1 MAKDI
6 EPKLKL
12 ISEYIALGKNDKFV
26 IPEYQR
32 GYSWDIPRCD
42 KLWQDIEDYIDTAPE
57 DPYFFGT
64 IISDCSN
71 TNEFRLIDGQ
81 QRTTTFLLL
90 LKAILFRLNAV
101 LANFSHDDDSKA
113 LYKGLSKNREKI
125 IELLYKADE
134 DKLVEIEENWDAAR
148 GTLILENLSI
158 NEQFKDELTK
168 IIEAKDYYE
177 AEAAVYKIP
186 RRQKDNKY
194 TNFFRNFKFFCTKLE
209 DLNETTLNSF
219 TKTFLNKCQI
229 IEIRS
234 WQIEQA
240 ITMFNSLNSTGMPLS
255 DADIIS
261 AQLYSNAGDSR
272 PQFNDQWEG
281 IKKLTNELSSRG
293 IVGIDGVL
301 QQYMYI
307 YRADKKEYMSSGTP
321 NVTTPGLRNYYL
333 TIRRE
338 LLKTPLE
345 LCGSFEK
352 ITKIWDKVKDY
363 PIVKLLLKFNDNI
376 RLYFISY
383 LFRFDVEDIDVDTVR
398 PIAEYLIRLFAILE
412 LVDTGYSSSL
422 FKTFLFGENVK
433 LVDPAISLEAIE
445 QDFSAHINKSWKRGT
460 IQQEIEDYRKN
471 VLVFLNEYLYAKEH
485 DLKFDFTDTVNI
497 EHIMPASGHDIE
509 SIRIDAGIPTKEDF
523 DNIVNQL
530 GNKILLEDKINQS
543 IGREWFQTKK
553 QKTVSEKAGYKDSKY
568 HIAKALV
575 DYPSDVWTKED
586 IETATGKVSTRLLD
600 FIFGPVEEKPL
611 NQE

>member
-12 ISEYIALGKNDKFV
+12 ISEYISLGKNDIFV

-42 KLWQDIEDYIDTAPE
+42 KLWQDIEDYIDSDPE

-71 TNEFRLIDGQ
+71 FNEFRLIDGQ

-101 LANFSHDDDSKA
+101 LDNFSHDDDSKA
-113 LYKGLSKNREKI
+113 LYRGLTKNREKI

-134 DKLVEIEENWDAAR
+134 DKLVAIEENWNATR
-148 GTLILENLSI
+148 GIVILKNMSI
-158 NEQFKDELTK
+158 NEQFKDELAK
-168 IIEAKDYYE
+168 IMEAKNYYE

-194 TNFFRNFKFFCTKLE
+194 TNFFRNFKFFCAKLE
-209 DLNETTLNSF
+209 GLNETTLNSF

-261 AQLYSNAGDSR
+261 AQLYSNAGDNR
-272 PQFNDQWEG
+272 PQFNEQWEE
-281 IKKLTNELSSRG
+281 IKKRTNELDNRG

-307 YRADKKEYMSSGTP
+307 RRAKDKEYVTSGTP

-333 TIRRE
+333 TLKKG
-338 LLKTPLE
+338 LLKNPMD
-345 LCGSFEK
+345 LCNSFEK
-352 ITKIWDKVKDY
+352 ISKIWDRVKDY
-363 PIVKLLLKFNDNI
+363 PCVKLLLKFNDNI
-376 RLYFISY
+376 RIYFISY
-383 LFRFDVEDIDVDTVR
+383 LYNFHVEDINVERVR

-433 LVDPAISLEAIE
+433 IVDPTISLEEIE
-445 QDFSAHINKSWKRGT
+445 NDFNIHINKNWKRDT
-460 IQQEIEDYRKN
+460 IQQGIEDYRKN
-471 VLVFLNEYLYAKEH
+471 VLVFLNEYLYAKEKG
-485 DLKFDFTDTVNI
+485 LMFDFTETVNI
-497 EHIMPASGHDIE
+497 EHIMPASGQDIE
-509 SIRIDAGIPTKEDF
+509 SIRLNAGIPTTEDF
-523 DNIVNQL
+523 DNLVNQL
-530 GNKILLEDKINQS
+530 GNKILLEDKINQR

-553 QKTVSEKAGYKDSKY
+553 QKTVAEKIGYKDSTY
-568 HIAKALV
+568 NIAKALV
-575 DYPSDVWTKED
+575 DYPSDLWTKDD
-586 IETATGKVSTRLLD
+586 IEKATSKACTRLLD
-600 FIFGPVEEKPL
+600 FIFGPA
-611 NQE
+611 

>member
-32 GYSWDIPRCD
+32 GYSWDILRCD
-42 KLWQDIEDYIDTAPE
+42 KLWQDIEDFIDTDPE

-64 IISDCSN
+64 IICDCS
-71 TNEFRLIDGQ
+71 TAHEFHLIDGQ

-90 LKAILFRLNAV
+90 LKAILLRLNSV
-101 LANFSHDDDSKA
+101 LANFSRDEDSRS
-113 LYKGLSKNREKI
+113 LWRGLNNNRDKI
-125 IELLYKADE
+125 LELLYKADD
-134 DKLVEIEENWDAAR
+134 DKLEEIVENWDAAK
-148 GTLILENLSI
+148 GTVILENKSI
-158 NEQFKDELTK
+158 NEQFKDELAK
-168 IIEAKDYYE
+168 ILDAKDYEE
-177 AEAAVYKIP
+177 AEAAVYKTP

-194 TNFFRNFKFFCTKLE
+194 TNFFRNFKFFYTKLVVLS
-209 DLNETTLNSF
+209 DAALNSF

-261 AQLYSNAGDSR
+261 AQLYSNAGDNR
-272 PQFNDQWEG
+272 AKFNEKWEG
-281 IKKLTNELSSRG
+281 IKKLTNELGSRG

-307 YRADKKEYMSSGTP
+307 RRAKDKEYVTSGTP

-333 TIRRE
+333 TIKKG
-338 LLKTPLE
+338 LLKEPD
-345 LCGSFEK
+345 LCDSFEK

-376 RLYFISY
+376 RIYFISY
-383 LFRFDVEDIDVDTVR
+383 LFNFDLKDINVDKVR

-412 LVDTGYSSSL
+412 LVDTGYSSSS

-433 LVDPAISLEAIE
+433 LVDPTISLEEIE
-445 QDFSAHINKSWKRGT
+445 QDFSAHIKKSWKRDT

-471 VLVFLNEYLYAKEH
+471 ILVFLNEYLFAKEKG
-485 DLKFDFTDTVNI
+485 LRFDFEENVNI

-509 SIRIDAGIPTKEDF
+509 SIRINAGIPTQEDF
-523 DNIVNQL
+523 DNLVNQL
-530 GNKILLEDKINQS
+530 GNKILLEDRINQS

-553 QKTVSEKAGYKDSKY
+553 QKTISEKAGYKDSVY
-568 HIAKALV
+568 NIAQALV
-575 DYPSDVWTKED
+575 DYPSDVWTKDD
-586 IETATGKVSTRLLD
+586 IEKATGKVSARLLD
-600 FIFGPVEEKPL
+600 FIFGPKEEMSIE
-611 NQE
+611 Q

>member
-6 EPKLKL
+6 EPNLKL
-12 ISEYIALGKNDKFV
+12 ISQYIALEKNDIFV

-42 KLWQDIEDYIDTAPE
+42 KLWQDIEDYIESGPD

-64 IISDCSN
+64 IICDCSIA
-71 TNEFRLIDGQ
+71 NELRLIDGQ

-90 LKAILFRLNAV
+90 LKAMLLRLKEV
-101 LANFSHDDDSKA
+101 LDNFSRDDDSKA
-113 LYKGLSKNREKI
+113 LERGLSKTRESI
-125 IELLYKADE
+125 IELLYKADD
-134 DKLVEIEENWDAAR
+134 DKVVQIEENWNAAR
-148 GTLILENLSI
+148 GTLILDNKSI
-158 NEQFKDELTK
+158 NEQYKDELSK
-168 IIEAKDYYE
+168 ILEAKDFYE
-177 AEAAVYKIP
+177 AEGAVYKIP

-194 TNFFRNFKFFCTKLE
+194 TNFFRNFKFFYNKLSA
-209 DLNETTLNSF
+209 LNETKLNSF
-219 TKTFLNKCQI
+219 TKTFLNRCQI

-261 AQLYSNAGDSR
+261 AQLYSNAGNNR
-272 PQFNDQWEG
+272 AKFNEKWEG
-281 IKKLTNELSSRG
+281 IKKLTNELGSRG

-307 YRADKKEYMSSGTP
+307 RRAKDKDYVTAGTP

-333 TIRRE
+333 IIKKE
-338 LLKTPLE
+338 LLKEPLE
-345 LCGSFEK
+345 LCESYEK

-363 PIVKLLLKFNDNI
+363 PCVKLLLKFNDNI
-376 RLYFISY
+376 RIYFISY
-383 LFRFDVEDIDVDTVR
+383 LFNLNVEDIDVEKVR
-398 PIAEYLIRLFAILE
+398 PIAEYLIKLFTILE

-433 LVDPAISLEAIE
+433 LVDPNASLEEIE
-445 QDFSAHINKSWKRGT
+445 QDFSIHINRSWDRSAIK
-460 IQQEIEDYRKN
+460 QEIEDYRKN
-471 VLVFLNEYLYAKEH
+471 VLVFLNEYLYAKEKG
-485 DLKFDFTDTVNI
+485 LKFDFAENVNI
-497 EHIMPASGHDIE
+497 EHIMPASGHDID
-509 SIRIDAGIPTKEDF
+509 SIRVHAGIATQEEF
-523 DNIVNQL
+523 DNIVNKL

-553 QKTVSEKAGYKDSKY
+553 QKTVTEKAGYKNSSY
-568 HIAKALV
+568 NIAKALV
-575 DYPSDVWTKED
+575 DYPSDVWTKDD
-586 IETATGKVSTRLLD
+586 IVNATGKASTRILN
-600 FIFGPVEEKPL
+600 FIFGPKQEESL
-611 NQE
+611 